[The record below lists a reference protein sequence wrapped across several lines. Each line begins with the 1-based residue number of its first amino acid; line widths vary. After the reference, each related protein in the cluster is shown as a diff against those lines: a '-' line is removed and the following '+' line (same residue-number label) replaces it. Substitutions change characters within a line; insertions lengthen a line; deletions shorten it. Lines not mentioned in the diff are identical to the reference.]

1 MKISTI
7 DQLIEAVELVILHL
21 TENKDLQDSMSAYGL
36 TLKRVQAGDALL
48 KNVLQMHT
56 TQEDHYTV
64 ARGMSRQIEEDSDAA
79 LDVFKGHIAIARSA
93 FRKEPHILKELKINK
108 IKAARWALTLQAKAF
123 YTKAPA
129 YMDTLLQF
137 GATQASFDQNKASI
151 KALLTLKARRRKK
164 KGDAEDSTQQK
175 NEAIKELKEWY
186 SEFRRLARM
195 AFKKN
200 PQVLETFGM
209 VVLSGPKK
217 RKDTAEVAE
226 TGEEGDSK

>member
-1 MKISTI
+1 MRISTI

-21 TENKDLQDSMSAYGL
+21 TENKDLQDSMSGYGL
-36 TLKRVQAGDALL
+36 TPKRVQAGDALL

-56 TQEDHYTV
+56 TQEDHYTM
-64 ARGMSRQIEEDSDAA
+64 ARGMSRQIENDSDAA

-93 FRKEPHILKELKINK
+93 FRKEPHVLKELKINK

-164 KGDAEDSTQQK
+164 KGDAEHSTQQK

-186 SEFRRLARM
+186 GEFRRLARM

-209 VVLSGPKK
+209 VVLSAK
-217 RKDTAEVAE
+217 RKKKE
-226 TGEEGDSK
+226 GEEVPEDSEN